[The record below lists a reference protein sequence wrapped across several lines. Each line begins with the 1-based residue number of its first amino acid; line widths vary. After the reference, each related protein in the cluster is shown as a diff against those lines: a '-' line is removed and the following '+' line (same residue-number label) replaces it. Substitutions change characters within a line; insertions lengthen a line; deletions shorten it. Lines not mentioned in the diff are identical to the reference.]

1 MSPLSAKLKQKK
13 DMTID
18 TEKYRILIHL
28 LHNLGSAEASNVIKY
43 DYISICSFLRV
54 LQGLIYIFF
63 SFHTCNFDLF
73 CLKKYQDNSLVAS
86 SKPFKFSGT
95 ILLEKIS
102 LIIPFE

>member
-13 DMTID
+13 DTTID

-28 LHNLGSAEASNVIKY
+28 LHNLRSAGASNVIKN
-43 DYISICSFLRV
+43 DHIIICSFFLV

-63 SFHTCNFDLF
+63 SFHTFNFDLF
-73 CLKKYQDNSLVAS
+73 CWEKYQDKSLVAS